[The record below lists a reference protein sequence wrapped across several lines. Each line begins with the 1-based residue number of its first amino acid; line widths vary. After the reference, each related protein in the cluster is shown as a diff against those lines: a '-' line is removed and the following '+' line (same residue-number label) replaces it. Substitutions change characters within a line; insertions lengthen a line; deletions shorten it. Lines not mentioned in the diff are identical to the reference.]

1 MRAERRFRIDARCS
15 SVRGRTTAWTAG
27 SRPEPREHVV
37 EERIA
42 VPVVQRHLGR
52 RPHDDE
58 HALPLDPEIVQ
69 HGWVRSE
76 SVEVVLLLQ
85 PGIATHLGRTS
96 SEAVEARLWDGVGN
110 DDARRC
116 ATAEPVLCPRELVVE
131 GVRRRDSERTRD
143 HRQLVRGMRERDV
156 EPSARARSAAE
167 RGADLPSSE
176 PCRRRPRRRVPAR
189 RPRARS
195 RGVTA
200 ARSSGRTH
208 AW

>member
-1 MRAERRFRIDARCS
+1 MDSRIGAE
-15 SVRGRTTAWTAG
+15 
-27 SRPEPREHVV
+27 PLEHLV
-37 EERIA
+37 EERIT
-42 VPVVQRHLGR
+42 VPVVERHLGW

-69 HGWVRSE
+69 HAWVRNE

-85 PGIATHLGRTS
+85 PGIATHLRRTS
-96 SEAVEARLWDGVGN
+96 PEAIEARLWDGVGN

-156 EPSARARSAAE
+156 ESLPARVAPQSAEPTCHRASLAHGARAAVSRPY
-167 RGADLPSSE
+167 DLVLDPVE
-176 PCRRRPRRRVPAR
+176 
-189 RPRARS
+189 
-195 RGVTA
+195 
-200 ARSSGRTH
+200 
-208 AW
+208 